1 MEKGNKML
9 APEKQQRLINIVKS
23 DPDNYRL
30 GFEDWM
36 PKNWHIIVAFFNEA
50 NRVWGSG
57 RRHHSARDLCA
68 YLRHESA
75 ISEAQNPSRINPQPF
90 KISNNVSPYLARLY
104 IAIYPERSSL
114 FQLNELKAEV

>member
-1 MEKGNKML
+1 ML
-9 APEKQQRLINIVKS
+9 AEDKKQRLIDIVANN
-23 DPDNYRL
+23 PDSYRL
-30 GFEDWM
+30 GFDEWM
-36 PKNWHIIVAFFNEA
+36 PKNWHIIVAFFHEA

-75 ISEAQNPSRINPQPF
+75 ISEAQNKSQMNPKPF

-104 IAIYPERSSL
+104 IAVFPERDCL
-114 FQLNELKAEV
+114 FELKELTADSV

>member
-1 MEKGNKML
+1 ML
-9 APEKQQRLINIVKS
+9 APEKQQRLIDIVKG

-30 GFEDWM
+30 GFLDWM

-68 YLRHESA
+68 FLRHESA
-75 ISEAQNPSRINPQPF
+75 IEEALNPSRINPHSF
-90 KISNNVSPYLARLY
+90 KISNNASPYLARLY

-114 FQLNELKAEV
+114 FQLNELKAEA